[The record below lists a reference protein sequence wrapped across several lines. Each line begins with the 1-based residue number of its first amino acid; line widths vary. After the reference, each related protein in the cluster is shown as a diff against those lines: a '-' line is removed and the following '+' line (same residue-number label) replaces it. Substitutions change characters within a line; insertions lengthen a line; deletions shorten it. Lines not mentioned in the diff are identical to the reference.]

1 MPKTTYDT
9 LAGIFPWQGLQW
21 SRLSSQI
28 ELNQLPHA
36 ISLVGPSDLGKER
49 FSLTLAQRVLCV
61 APLGGHSCGHCKSCS
76 LFLAGNHPDLIQ
88 LQPDSRGK
96 AIRVDSIRDLNTF
109 FGQTS
114 QQGGW
119 KVVIIN
125 PAESL
130 NNNAANALL
139 KNLEEPRKKT
149 LIVLVSHDPGR
160 LMATIKS
167 RCQVVKFPVPLH
179 AEVQLWLSK
188 KYPDRD
194 DIDELIQYANGRP
207 LMASKLVG
215 SDLLVTR
222 RKFDDLLDSLAAG
235 SISPIIAA
243 EICKGIDSRMALDWL
258 YYKLVSEIKSGIKI
272 TYPVLSFRYMDKLAQ
287 SRILATSPAN
297 LNLLLIWEELL
308 INWKQIFITNKS
320 KPPQKPNPNI

>member
-1 MPKTTYDT
+1 MQKTIHDT
-9 LAGIFPWQGLQW
+9 VVSIFPWQGLQW
-21 SRLSSQI
+21 GQLNSQI

-36 ISLVGPSDLGKER
+36 ISLVGPSHVGKEQ
-49 FSLTLAQRVLCV
+49 FSVILAQRVLCV
-61 APLGGHSCGHCKSCS
+61 TPLGGYACGHCKSCS
-76 LFLAGNHPDLIQ
+76 LFLAGNHPDLVQ

-109 FGQTS
+109 FGHTS

-139 KNLEEPRKKT
+139 KNLEEPREKT
-149 LIVLVSHDPGR
+149 LILLVSHDPGR
-160 LMATIKS
+160 LIVTIKS
-167 RCQVVKFPVPLH
+167 RCQAVRFPVPIF

-188 KYPDRD
+188 KYPDRN

-207 LMASKLVG
+207 LMALSLIG

-222 RKFDDLLDSLAAG
+222 RKFDDLLNNLTAG

-243 EICKGIDSRMALDWL
+243 EICKEIDPCMSLDWL
-258 YYKLVSEIKSGIKI
+258 YYKLAAEIKSGIKI
-272 TYPVLSFRYMDKLAQ
+272 TSPILSFRYMDKLAQ
-287 SRILATSPAN
+287 SRLLATSPAN

-308 INWKQIFITNKS
+308 INWKQIFITNKP
-320 KPPQKPNPNI
+320 KLPQKPSSNI